1 MSWDVFISHAS
12 EDKVAVAKPLADMLQ
27 AKGLKVWYD
36 EYTLSLGDNL
46 RRSIE
51 HGLAGS
57 RYGIVVLSPS
67 FFAKKWTQLELDGL
81 FALERPGRKKIL
93 PVWHN
98 VTAAD
103 VEQFSS
109 FMAMRLGAP
118 TTSGLDQVVAKIIQA
133 ISRNSIPA
141 SVEAEP
147 ADSPALHPHSTALL
161 QAAMNSDGRVTAN
174 WHLGGLSV
182 SAGQGDLGHEGDPRA
197 IALNLHCL
205 EELVDKGLLEQKS
218 DSLFVLTQEG
228 YDYQVPVGVAD
239 APPPIFSALT
249 PANYPIAKEIMQGAA
264 AGNGRVHSL
273 GHLAGHVLSAG
284 AVQWESSGDRR
295 MEARWESV
303 LKELVSKGLLLQRT
317 NQAYLVTH
325 LGYLWTDS
333 ENAKGDPQSPS
344 LFDQEGG
351 S

>member
-12 EDKVAVAKPLADMLQ
+12 EDKAAIAKPLADMLQ

-51 HGLAGS
+51 QGLAES

-81 FALERPGRKKIL
+81 FALERPGLKKIL

-103 VEQFSS
+103 VERFSS
-109 FMAMRLGAP
+109 FMAMRLGVA
-118 TTSGLDQVVAKIIQA
+118 TTAGLDQVVAKIIDA
-133 ISRNSIPA
+133 INRDSMPSTVQEKPA
-141 SVEAEP
+141 SQ
-147 ADSPALHPHSTALL
+147 SGLHPHSTALL
-161 QAAMNSDGRVTAN
+161 QAAINSNGRITAN

-182 SAGQGDLGHEGDPRA
+182 SVGGAAVGNDGDPRA

-205 EELVDKGLLEQKS
+205 DELVMNGLLDQKS
-218 DSLFVLTQEG
+218 ESLFVLTQEG
-228 YDYQVPVGVAD
+228 YDYHLPVGVTD
-239 APPPIFSALT
+239 APQPQYPTLT
-249 PANYPIAKEIMQGAA
+249 QANQQTATEIMQGAV
-264 AGNGRVHSL
+264 AGNGRINSL

-284 AVQWESSGDRR
+284 AVRLESSLDRR

-325 LGYLWTDS
+325 LGFLWTDTV
-333 ENAKGDPQSPS
+333 NAAEASKPS
-344 LFDQEGG
+344 A
-351 S
+351 

>member
-12 EDKVAVAKPLADMLQ
+12 EDKAAVAKPLADSLQ
-27 AKGLKVWYD
+27 AAGLKVWYD

-51 HGLAGS
+51 QGLAGS
-57 RYGIVVLSPS
+57 RYGIVILSPS

-81 FALERPGRKKIL
+81 FALERPGQKKIL

-109 FMAMRLGAP
+109 FMAMRLGVA
-118 TTSGLDQVVAKIIQA
+118 TTAGVDHVVAKIIEA
-133 ISRNSIPA
+133 INRDSVASSNEDEPA
-141 SVEAEP
+141 S
-147 ADSPALHPHSTALL
+147 SPRLHPHSTALL
-161 QAAMNSDGRVTAN
+161 QAAVHSDGRIMAN

-182 SAGQGDLGHEGDPRA
+182 SVGRSSLGNDGDPRA

-205 EELVDKGLLEQKS
+205 DELVMNGLLEQKS
-218 DSLFVLTQEG
+218 ESLFVLTQDG
-228 YDYQVPVGVAD
+228 YDYQLPVGVVD
-239 APPPIFSALT
+239 APQPQFPSLT
-249 PANYPIAKEIMQGAA
+249 PANQQTAIEIMRGAV
-264 AGNGRVHSL
+264 GGSGRVNSF

-284 AVQWESSGDRR
+284 AVKWESSGDRR

-303 LKELVSKGLLLQRT
+303 LKELESKGLLLQRT
-317 NQAYLVTH
+317 HQAYLVTH
-325 LGYLWTDS
+325 LGFLWTDTVNAS
-333 ENAKGDPQSPS
+333 EAPKQSS
-344 LFDQEGG
+344 
-351 S
+351 

>member
-12 EDKVAVAKPLADMLQ
+12 EDEAAVAKPLADMLQ
-27 AKGLKVWYD
+27 AEGLKVWYA

-51 HGLAGS
+51 QGLADS

-81 FALERPGRKKIL
+81 FALERIGQKKIL

-109 FMAMRLGAP
+109 FMAMRLGVP
-118 TTSGLDQVVAKIIQA
+118 TTAGLDQVVAKIIQA
-133 ISRNSIPA
+133 ISRDTEASI
-141 SVEAEP
+141 VEDEP
-147 ADSPALHPHSTALL
+147 TSSPRLHPHSTALL
-161 QAAMNSDGRVTAN
+161 QAAVNSDGRIIAN

-182 SAGQGDLGHEGDPRA
+182 RVGRSAFGNDGDPRA

-205 EELVDKGLLEQKS
+205 DELLMNGLLEKKS
-218 DSLFVLTQEG
+218 ESLFVLTQEG
-228 YDYQVPVGVAD
+228 YDYQLPPGVVD
-239 APPPIFSALT
+239 APQPQFPSLT
-249 PANYPIAKEIMQGAA
+249 PANQQTATEIMLGAV
-264 AGNGRVHSL
+264 AGSGRINSY

-284 AVQWESSGDRR
+284 AVRWESSGDRR

-303 LKELVSKGLLLQRT
+303 LRELVSKGLLLQRT
-317 NQAYLVTH
+317 PQAYLVTH
-325 LGYLWTDS
+325 LGFLWTDT
-333 ENAKGDPQSPS
+333 ENAAMASKPS
-344 LFDQEGG
+344 T
-351 S
+351 

>member
-12 EDKVAVAKPLADMLQ
+12 EDKAAIAKPLADMLQ

-51 HGLAGS
+51 QGLAGS

-81 FALERPGRKKIL
+81 FALERPGQKKIL

-109 FMAMRLGAP
+109 FMAMRLGVP
-118 TTSGLDQVVAKIIQA
+118 TTAGLDQVVLKITQA
-133 ISRNSIPA
+133 INRDSEPSTVEDEPA
-141 SVEAEP
+141 S
-147 ADSPALHPHSTALL
+147 SPRLHPHSTALL
-161 QAAMNSDGRVTAN
+161 QAAVKSDGRIMAS

-182 SAGQGDLGHEGDPRA
+182 SVGRSALGNDSDPRA

-205 EELVDKGLLEQKS
+205 DELMMNGLLEQKS
-218 DSLFVLTQEG
+218 ESLFVLTQEG
-228 YDYQVPVGVAD
+228 YDYQWPPGVVD
-239 APPPIFSALT
+239 APHPQFPCLT
-249 PANYPIAKEIMQGAA
+249 PANQQTAKGIMQGAVS
-264 AGNGRVHSL
+264 GNGRINSL
-273 GHLAGHVLSAG
+273 AHLAGHVLNAG
-284 AVQWESSGDRR
+284 GRQWESSGDRR
-295 MEARWESV
+295 IEARWESV
-303 LKELVSKGLLLQRT
+303 LKELVTKGLLLQRT
-317 NQAYLVTH
+317 HQAYLVTH
-325 LGYLWTDS
+325 LGFLWTDTVNAS
-333 ENAKGDPQSPS
+333 EASKPS
-344 LFDQEGG
+344 V
-351 S
+351 